1 MIAEHKLEMKNIF
14 MTFSGVKALDN
25 VSFALRKGTT
35 HVLCGE
41 NGAGKSTL
49 VKILNGIYIP
59 DKGEIYIDGQHVHFS
74 NPMQAKKHKIAM
86 IFQELSYAPDLS
98 LAENY
103 CLGSW
108 PMKGNLRIDWKK
120 INSDVKEL
128 LERENLPYSPTV
140 KLRNLNVSD
149 IQILEILKA
158 VYHNAEIV
166 IMDEPTSAITDKEV
180 ERLFEKIEMLKEK
193 GVSVIYISHKMDE
206 IFKIANDITVL
217 RDGKTVETRPAKNYK
232 IDEVIEQMV
241 GRKIE
246 SYFPK
251 VEVPL
256 GEVLLDVKGFTS
268 SGVFNDISFNLRAG
282 EIVGFSGMMGAGR
295 TEIVRAL
302 FGLDK
307 YDRGTIAVNGKNITI
322 KNAWQSIAHKIAMV
336 SEDRRRYGIIPVR
349 SVMENATLSSLEK
362 VIFGGKLHR
371 KIERKITSD
380 IFAKLNVKTPTLDT
394 KIVSLSGGNQQKV
407 ILSKW
412 LLRLPDILLLDEPT
426 RGIDVGAKLEIYNLI
441 TQMARE
447 GKGILIIS
455 SELPELLGM
464 CDRIYVVCEGK
475 ITGEL
480 DRKNF
485 SQETIMRMAVNVG

>member
-1 MIAEHKLEMKNIF
+1 VNANKLEMRNIS
-14 MTFSGVKALDN
+14 MTFSGIKVLDD
-25 VSFALRKGTT
+25 VSFFLQKGTT

-49 VKILNGIYIP
+49 VKILNGIYTP
-59 DKGEIYIDGQHVHFS
+59 DKGEIYIDGLHVHFP

-103 CLGSW
+103 CLGNW
-108 PMKGNLRIDWKK
+108 PMKGNIRINWKK
-120 INSDVKEL
+120 IRSDVQEL
-128 LERENLPYSPTV
+128 LERENLPYSPDV
-140 KLRNLNVSD
+140 KLRNLTISD

-166 IMDEPTSAITDKEV
+166 VMDEPTSAITDKEV
-180 ERLFEKIEMLKEK
+180 ERLFEKIELLKLR
-193 GVSVIYISHKMDE
+193 GVSIIYISHKMDE
-206 IFKIANDITVL
+206 IFRIADTITVL
-217 RDGKTVETRPAKNYK
+217 RDGRAVDTRKAKNYK

-246 SYFPK
+246 SFFSKEEIPI
-251 VEVPL
+251 
-256 GEVLLDVKGFTS
+256 GDVLLDVRGLSS
-268 SGVFNDISFNLRAG
+268 SGVFSDVNFNIRAG
-282 EIVGFSGMMGAGR
+282 EVVGFSGMMGAGR

-307 YDRGTIAVNGKNITI
+307 YEQGTISVKGKPVSI
-322 KNAWQSIAHKIAMV
+322 KNTWQSIANKIAMV
-336 SEDRRRYGIIPVR
+336 SEDRRRYGVIPVR

-362 VIFGGKLHR
+362 VIFKGRLHR
-371 KIERKITSD
+371 KIEQEITSD
-380 IFAKLNVKTPTLDT
+380 IFSKLNVKTPTLET
-394 KIVSLSGGNQQKV
+394 KIASLSGGNQQKV
-407 ILSKW
+407 ILSRW
-412 LLRLPDILLLDEPT
+412 LLKHPDILLLDEPT
-426 RGIDVGAKLEIYNLI
+426 RGIDVGAKYEIYHLI
-441 TQMARE
+441 TQMAKE

-464 CDRIYVVCEGK
+464 CDRIYVICEGR

-480 DRKNF
+480 ARKDF
-485 SQETIMRMAVNVG
+485 SQEAIMRLAVNA